1 LFRKNRF
8 EGSEDMMEGLQKIP
22 PNSMEAE
29 QSVLGA
35 MLLDKEAVSVATEFI
50 SGEDFYREAHKE
62 IFDAIVELFDKGQPV
77 DLITL
82 PEKLKVRNTL
92 EAVGGITYL
101 TNLMSI
107 VPSTHNVGNYA
118 KIIEEKSLLRKLIRA
133 SNDIMGKS
141 YEAREEV
148 VHVLEMAEKSIFDI
162 SLNRSTQGFVHI
174 KKILNTNFD
183 KIEELYL
190 NKGRITGVSTGFDDL
205 DEILSGLQ
213 KSDLV
218 LVAARPSMG
227 KTSFILNMVQQAGIR
242 DKVAT
247 AIFSLEMSKEQL
259 TQRILCAEALI
270 DSHRLRTGDITEDE
284 WIKLAR
290 AMGPLSEAPIYVDD
304 TPSISMT
311 EMRAKCRKLKIEHNL
326 GLILIDYL
334 QLMTGNGKYDSRQ
347 QEISDISRSLKGL
360 AKELGIPIVACAQLS
375 RAPEMRADH
384 HPIMSDLRESG
395 AIEQDADVIMFLYR
409 DEYYHPDTEK
419 KNIGEVIIS
428 KQRNGPTGTIELV
441 WLGQFTKFANKE
453 KTYA

>member
-1 LFRKNRF
+1 
-8 EGSEDMMEGLQKIP
+8 MIEGLQKIP

-62 IFDAIVELFDKGQPV
+62 IFEAIVELFDKGQPV

-107 VPSTHNVGNYA
+107 VPSTHNVGYYA
-118 KIIEEKSLLRKLIRA
+118 KIIEEKALLRKLIRA
-133 SNDIMGKS
+133 SNEIMGKS
-141 YEAREEV
+141 YEASEEV
-148 VHVLEMAEKSIFDI
+148 TNVLDMAEKSIFDI

-190 NKGRITGVSTGFDDL
+190 NKGKITGVSTGFNDL
-205 DEILSGLQ
+205 DEMLSGLQ
-213 KSDLV
+213 KADLV

-270 DSHRLRTGDITEDE
+270 DSQRLRTGDINEDE

-290 AMGPLSEAPIYVDD
+290 AMGPLSEAPIFVDD
-304 TPSISMT
+304 TPSISMN

-334 QLMTGNGKYDSRQ
+334 QLMTGSGKYDSRQ

-360 AKELGIPIVACAQLS
+360 AKELGIPVVACAQLS

-419 KNIGEVIIS
+419 KNIGEVIIA
-428 KQRNGPTGTIELV
+428 KQRNGPTGTVELV

-453 KTYA
+453 RTYA

>member
-1 LFRKNRF
+1 LR
-8 EGSEDMMEGLQKIP
+8 GSDDMMEGLQRIP

-35 MLLDKEAVSVATEFI
+35 MLLDKEAVSVSTEFI

-62 IFDAIVELFDKGQPV
+62 IFDAIVELFDRGQPV

-107 VPSTHNVGNYA
+107 VPSTHNVGHYA

-133 SNDIMGKS
+133 SNEIMGKS

-148 VHVLEMAEKSIFDI
+148 IGVLEMAEKSIFDI

-205 DEILSGLQ
+205 DEMLSGLQ

-290 AMGPLSEAPIYVDD
+290 AMGPLSEAPIFVDD
-304 TPSISMT
+304 TPSISMS

-334 QLMTGNGKYDSRQ
+334 QLMSGNGKYDSRQ

-428 KQRNGPTGTIELV
+428 KQRNGPTGTVELV

>member
-1 LFRKNRF
+1 
-8 EGSEDMMEGLQKIP
+8 MMEGLQKIP

-62 IFDAIVELFDKGQPV
+62 IFDAIVDIFDKGQPV

-92 EAVGGITYL
+92 EAVGGVTYL

-118 KIIEEKSLLRKLIRA
+118 KIIEEKSLLRKLIKA
-133 SNDIMGKS
+133 SNEIMGKS

-148 VHVLEMAEKSIFDI
+148 ANVIDMAEKCIFDI
-162 SLNRSTQGFVHI
+162 SLNRSSQGFVHI

-205 DEILSGLQ
+205 DEMLSGLQ

-290 AMGPLSEAPIYVDD
+290 AMGPLSEAPIFVDD
-304 TPSISMT
+304 TPSISMS

-334 QLMTGNGKYDSRQ
+334 QLMTGSGKYDSRQ

-428 KQRNGPTGTIELV
+428 KQRNGPTGTVELV

>member
-1 LFRKNRF
+1 
-8 EGSEDMMEGLQKIP
+8 MMEGLQKIP

-50 SGEDFYREAHKE
+50 FGEDFYREAHKE

-107 VPSTHNVGNYA
+107 VPSTHNVGHYA
-118 KIIEEKSLLRKLIRA
+118 KIVEEKSLLRKLIRA
-133 SNDIMGKS
+133 SNEIMGKS
-141 YEAREEV
+141 YEAREDV
-148 VHVLEMAEKSIFDI
+148 INVLEMAEKSIFDI

-227 KTSFILNMVQQAGIR
+227 KTSFILNIVQQAGIR

-311 EMRAKCRKLKIEHNL
+311 EMRAKCRKMKIEHNI

-334 QLMTGNGKYDSRQ
+334 QLMSGNGKYDSRQ